1 MEYNEIEEAGK
12 LKVFYEGPTLDL
24 LTIGRL
30 QINLHRIIEHV
41 AIVTLGENESVLD
54 FLKFDHISITRKQFS
69 TMWRRYPDFRRRG
82 YPIFYPE
89 LYLNED
95 NFADAPI
102 VRTTCH
108 RAEVGSWEQ
117 ELGFAII
124 STLSHPDIRAAL
136 QGLGGNILYAIM
148 NSGLRGISAIKGCEP
163 RSNDP
168 SSNFDPFDVGP
179 NVADIA
185 KHLIAHGGS
194 KAKKLTITH
203 TRKDQESDEIE
214 IKLS

>member
-1 MEYNEIEEAGK
+1 VEYDEIEEAGK
-12 LKVFYEGPTLDL
+12 LKIFYEGPTLDL

-41 AIVTLGENESVLD
+41 AIVTIGENESVLD
-54 FLKFDHISITRKQFS
+54 RLKFDLIPITRKQFS
-69 TMWRRYPDFRRRG
+69 TMWRRYPHFRRRG
-82 YPIFYPE
+82 YPRFYPE

-95 NFADAPI
+95 NFEDVPI
-102 VRTTCH
+102 VRTTCY

-117 ELGFAII
+117 ELGFTII

-163 RSNDP
+163 RSNNT
-168 SSNFDPFDVGP
+168 SANFDPFDVGP
-179 NVADIA
+179 NVAEIVKVFVD
-185 KHLIAHGGS
+185 HGGS

-203 TRKDQESDEIE
+203 TRNDQESEKIEIE
-214 IKLS
+214 IS